1 MKIEF
6 ELNVREEEKIRFIA
20 WMRIF
25 AEQLLLGEDTTIL
38 NCKID
43 GEDFPDLYKLHPNL
57 Y

>member
-6 ELNVREEEKIRFIA
+6 ELNVREEDKIRFIA
-20 WMRIF
+20 WMRVF
-25 AEQLLLGEDTTIL
+25 AAQLLMGEDTTIL